1 MEIDNVELTP
11 MFLGMGNHLAPFS
24 EASNQPEGQEKSFKA

>member
-1 MEIDNVELTP
+1 MELDNVALTP